1 MTEQKPGPTT
11 RMLADAGAG
20 KPEAMAGLTAM
31 VYDELKALAAAYL
44 RRERVGHSLQPTALV
59 HEAFLKLID
68 SKELKANDRRHFFAI
83 AANTMRRVLVEHA
96 RTKGAAKRGGGQRRV
111 TLTGIQESAGDAE
124 MEVVA
129 LDEALQKLSAFDE
142 RQARIVELRFF
153 GGLQVEEVAEL
164 LNVSKRTVEGD
175 WTMARA
181 WLLRELS
188 ESGTAPS
195 PKQKPPS

>member
-1 MTEQKPGPTT
+1 MEQGNAGSTT
-11 RMLADAGAG
+11 RMLAQAGEG

-31 VYDELKALAAAYL
+31 VYDELRALAAAYL
-44 RRERVGHSLQPTALV
+44 RRERAGHSLQPTALV

-111 TLTGIQESAGDAE
+111 TLTGIKDAGPDAE
-124 MEVVA
+124 AEVVA
-129 LDEALQKLSAFDE
+129 LDEALKKLSALDE

-153 GGLQVEEVAEL
+153 GGLPVEDVADL
-164 LNVSKRTVEGD
+164 LGVSKRTVEGD
-175 WTMARA
+175 WTLARA
-181 WLLRELS
+181 WLLRELA
-188 ESGTAPS
+188 ERAPE
-195 PKQKPPS
+195 KPS

>member
-1 MTEQKPGPTT
+1 MTEPEPSRTT
-11 RMLADAGAG
+11 RMLAEAGRGESA
-20 KPEAMAGLTAM
+20 ALAGLTAM
-31 VYDELKALAAAYL
+31 VYDELRALAAAYL
-44 RRERVGHSLQPTALV
+44 RHERAGHSLQPTALV

-68 SKELKANDRRHFFAI
+68 SSGVQATDRRHFFAI

-111 TLTGIQESAGDAE
+111 SLTGIQTAGPDAGVE
-124 MEVVA
+124 IVA
-129 LDEALQKLSAFDE
+129 LDEALQKLAALDE

-153 GGLQVEEVAEL
+153 GGLSVDEVAEL
-164 LNVSKRTVEGD
+164 LGVSKRTVEGD

-188 ESGTAPS
+188 ESDA
-195 PKQKPPS
+195 QLPP